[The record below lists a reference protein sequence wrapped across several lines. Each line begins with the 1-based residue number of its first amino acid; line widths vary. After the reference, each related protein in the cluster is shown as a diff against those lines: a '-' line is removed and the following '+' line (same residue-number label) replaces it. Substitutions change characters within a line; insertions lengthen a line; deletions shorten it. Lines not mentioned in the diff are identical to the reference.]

1 MSDFKEKREFFRMQV
16 DCDIHRK
23 PDDSKESIHIG
34 RCTTLS
40 GAGVSF
46 IATDSLNIG
55 DLFDVI
61 INPQQT
67 LTPPMTGKA
76 TVIRIVALDNDM
88 FEIGA
93 TLETSNPE

>member
-1 MSDFKEKREFFRMQV
+1 MSDFKEKRAFFRMQV
-16 DCDIHRK
+16 DCEIHRK
-23 PDDSKESIHIG
+23 QADEEENIYLG

-46 IATDSLNIG
+46 ITSCRLNIG
-55 DLFDVI
+55 DLLDVI

-67 LTPPMTGKA
+67 LTPPMTAQA
-76 TVIRIVALDNDM
+76 TIIRIVALDNDT

-93 TLETSNPE
+93 TLKNLPS

>member
-16 DCDIHRK
+16 DCEIHRK
-23 PDDSKESIHIG
+23 HEGSEENIYMG

-46 IATDSLNIG
+46 ITSYNLKIG
-55 DLFDVI
+55 ERLDVI

-67 LTPPMTGKA
+67 LTPPMTAKA
-76 TVIRIVALDNDM
+76 TVIRIVALDDDT

-93 TLETSNPE
+93 TIEISNPE